1 MKILWLTNRI
11 LPYVAD
17 KLGAYC
23 HNEGGWLKTLS
34 ELLIGS
40 DKIKLISVYAADN
53 RKLNHGYDDL
63 CSWYG
68 FYSPKVAETK
78 LNRKRLELFRS
89 IIRNEKPD
97 LIHIW
102 GTEYAYVLEM
112 VCAAEGIA
120 PVVISIQGIISEY
133 AKEYSHGLTYDVI
146 KQNSIHDI
154 LRCDNI
160 YHQKRRF
167 IKRGN
172 LEEKTLRKSR
182 YIIGRTKWDKEVVER
197 INPHIKYY
205 NCEEIVRPVF
215 YEEPAWSV
223 ENCKRHRVFMAQS
236 YYPIKG
242 MHVALRIIS
251 CLRDKYPDISL
262 YTTGRDA
269 RIRNFKDY
277 LRQNSYEK
285 YINSMIAELSLEKE
299 VRYLGYLSSKNMKKQ
314 YIEANVY
321 LQASIIENSSNALME
336 AMLTGTPIVA
346 SDVGGTRSVLG
357 DYSKECLYEIDYIEQ
372 AVELID
378 NIFKKE
384 ESREF
389 NSTRSMREYALDK
402 YSVDKVFEQYICCYR
417 DIINDTEND

>member
-1 MKILWLTNRI
+1 MKILWLTNKI

-40 DKIKLISVYAADN
+40 DKIKLISVYASDN
-53 RKLNHGYDDL
+53 RKLNRGYDDL

-89 IIRNEKPD
+89 IIRHEKPD

-102 GTEYAYVLEM
+102 GTEYSYALEM
-112 VCAAEGIA
+112 VCAADGIV
-120 PVVISIQGIISEY
+120 PVVISIQGIISES
-133 AKEYSHGLTYDVI
+133 AKVYSYGLPYDVI
-146 KQNSIHDI
+146 KQNSVHDI

-160 YHQKRRF
+160 YHQERRF
-167 IKRGN
+167 IRRGE
-172 LEEKTLRKSR
+172 LEKKALRKSH
-182 YIIGRTKWDKEVVER
+182 YIIGRTKWDREVVER

-215 YEEPAWSV
+215 YEEPSWSV
-223 ENCKRHRVFMAQS
+223 ENCTRHRVFMAQS

-251 CLRDKYPDISL
+251 ILRDKYPDITL

-269 RIRNFKDY
+269 RIGNFKDY

-285 YINSMIAELSLEKE
+285 YISGMISELSLDKE
-299 VRYLGYLSSKNMKKQ
+299 VRYLGYLSSENMKKQ

-336 AMLTGTPIVA
+336 AMLTGTPVVA
-346 SDVGGTRSVLG
+346 SDAGGTQSLLG
-357 DYSKECLYEIDYIEQ
+357 DYSKECLYEIEDIEK
-372 AVELID
+372 AAELID
-378 NIFKKE
+378 NIFTKKE
-384 ESREF
+384 NSEF
-389 NSTRSMREYALDK
+389 NSSKSMREYALDR
-402 YSVDKVFEQYICCYR
+402 YRADKVFEQYIYCYK
-417 DIINDTEND
+417 DIVNDTEND